1 MKQQA
6 KKIVIKILKITGI
19 SLVSLLLLLFLLPYF
34 FPDTISQ
41 KIKQFANSS
50 INGKLDFSKADLS
63 FFKHFP
69 ALTLTLHDI
78 VLKGSAPFE
87 KDTLIAADELSLGIG
102 LGSIFEKQITINQ
115 FFLTRAFINVQVD
128 QAGQANYNVYKST
141 PATQAAADTSSAS
154 LRIESIIVEN
164 SHLVYNDRSLPMF
177 INAKGFNYSGKGDL
191 SKAVFDLYTHA
202 QIDSLDFSFDGED
215 YVRSKKLNADL
226 ITRINTNSL
235 LLEFEKN
242 DLKIN
247 KLPVQFNGRFEF
259 LKSGYNM
266 DFKINSKETRL
277 YDLFT
282 ALPPQYLTWLTKTD
296 VKGSANVVASLAG
309 KYIAETNTMPDL
321 NFDMKIRDGYL
332 SHEKAPSPLSNLF
345 LDFDIKLPGLNVDSL
360 AVNIDSVYF
369 NIDKDYFSSVL
380 HIKGVDPA
388 DIHAKINTQLD
399 LEKWDRAFGLEPFDV
414 RGNYKLQMTM
424 DGKYATTIVQTG
436 VRKTDTVIASVPVF
450 KLQSSLSGGY
460 FKYATLPQAVS
471 GISFNVNASCP
482 DSNYHH
488 ASFALDNINAAALS
502 NFIKGYIKISA
513 ANDFPVDANLQTVFH
528 LADIKQFYPLDSID
542 LKGDLNVDLQSKG
555 NYNPGK
561 KMFPVTKANISLQ
574 NGSLQT
580 KYYPHPIE
588 KIQVIANVL
597 STNGSLKDLAINIQ
611 PVSFEF
617 EGQPFQ
623 VRADFKDFDN
633 LNYNIASNGVID
645 IGKIYKVFAVKGYD
659 VKGYLETNLFL
670 RGLQSDA
677 TAGRYNKLFN
687 SGTVK
692 VKEVTV
698 STDLFPKPFLI
709 NTGVFRFN
717 QDKMWF
723 DEFSANY
730 GGSDFSL
737 NGYLS
742 NVINYALKDHEPLK
756 GKFDLKSNTIIAD
769 EFMAFADSSASAAP
783 TTDTATGVIVVPQN
797 LDVEFTAS
805 AKKVLY
811 NGLTLKDFKGQMNIN
826 SGKLILKQTGFNLIG
841 APVTMD
847 ATYSSITPLKAAFDY
862 HINATD
868 FDVKKAYNEIK
879 LFHDMATAASK
890 AEGIVS
896 LDYQLSGKLD
906 GGMHPLYPSLKGGG
920 VLAIKNVKLSGLKL
934 FSAVSKATNK
944 DSINNPSLEGV
955 NIKSTIAN
963 NIINIERTKMR
974 VFGFR
979 PRFEGQVSFDG
990 KLNLKFRL
998 GLPPFGIFGIPMTI
1012 TGTQDAPIVKMR
1024 KGSETDQ
1031 LEETEEE
1038 DQ

>member
-19 SLVSLLLLLFLLPYF
+19 SLGSLLLLLFLLPYF

-41 KIKQFANSS
+41 KIKEFANSS

-78 VLKGSAPFE
+78 SLKGSAPFE

-141 PATQAAADTSSAS
+141 PSTQTADTSSAS

-191 SKAVFDLYTHA
+191 SKAIFDLYTHA
-202 QIDSLDFSFDGED
+202 QVDSLDFSFDGQD

-296 VKGSANVVASLAG
+296 VKGSANVVASLSG

-321 NFDMKIRDGYL
+321 NFDLKIRDGYL
-332 SHEKAPSPLSNLF
+332 SYEKAPSPLSNLF

-369 NIDKDYFSSVL
+369 NINKDYFSSVL
-380 HIKGVDPA
+380 HIKGVDAA

-399 LEKWDRAFGLEPFDV
+399 LEKWDKAFGLEPFDV

-450 KLQSSLSGGY
+450 KLQSSLTGGY
-460 FKYATLPQAVS
+460 FKYASLPQAVS
-471 GISFNVNASCP
+471 GISFNLNASCP

-488 ASFALDNINAAALS
+488 AGFALDNINATALS
-502 NFIKGYIKISA
+502 NFIRGYIKISA

-588 KIQVIANVL
+588 KIQVLANVL
-597 STNGSLKDLAINIQ
+597 STNGSLKDLAVNIQ

-617 EGQPFQ
+617 EEQPFQ
-623 VRADFKDFDN
+623 VKADFKDFDN

-659 VKGYLETNLFL
+659 VKGYLETNLSL

-698 STDLFPKPFLI
+698 STDLFPRPFLI

-723 DEFSANY
+723 DEFNANY

-756 GKFDLKSNTIIAD
+756 GKFDLKSNTIITD

-797 LDVEFTAS
+797 LDINFTAA

-811 NGLTLKDFKGQMNIN
+811 NGLALKDFKGQMNIN
-826 SGKLILKQTGFNLIG
+826 NGKLMLKQTGFNLIG

-862 HINATD
+862 QINATD

-963 NIINIERTKMR
+963 NIINIERTKMH

-998 GLPPFGIFGIPMTI
+998 GLPPFGIFGIPMTV
-1012 TGTQDAPIVKMR
+1012 TGTQDNPIVKMR

-1031 LEETEEE
+1031 LEETEED